1 MLLKTR
7 YLFQRHDDF
16 CIETTLATRS
26 LLKTIQTARAD
37 GYSVTVLYFWLDSPD
52 RAVDRVRARVEA
64 GGHNIAEEII
74 RRRYYVGLHYFFRFY
89 APACDRW
96 ILADNSIIPFTV
108 VAEGTPEGVKVYNAG
123 KYELIQ
129 SQNDR
134 FESYIGFKEK

>member
-1 MLLKTR
+1 M
-7 YLFQRHDDF
+7 
-16 CIETTLATRS
+16 
-26 LLKTIQTARAD
+26 
-37 GYSVTVLYFWLDSPD
+37 
-52 RAVDRVRARVEA
+52 EA

-108 VAEGTPEGVKVYNAG
+108 VAEGTPEGVKVYDAG

-134 FESYIGFKEK
+134 FESYIGFQEK